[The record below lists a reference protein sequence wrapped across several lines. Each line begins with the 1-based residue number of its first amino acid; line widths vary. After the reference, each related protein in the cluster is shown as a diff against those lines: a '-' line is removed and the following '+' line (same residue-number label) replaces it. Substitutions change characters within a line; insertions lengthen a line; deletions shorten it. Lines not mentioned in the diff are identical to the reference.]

1 MITNGQRCFVRATLR
16 PSYPVQSASNQKL
29 INSLPNRALEEG
41 PPQRQVSTSN
51 RAGEGFLPVGILFT
65 DWMSSSLR
73 EMTQQPKVATE
84 REETPS
90 KGRIVNLSR
99 FESGRRADLLCPSSS
114 SNMTRL
120 VRSRPEG

>member
-1 MITNGQRCFVRATLR
+1 M
-16 PSYPVQSASNQKL
+16 
-29 INSLPNRALEEG
+29 
-41 PPQRQVSTSN
+41 STSN

-84 REETPS
+84 REKTPS

-99 FESGRRADLLCPSSS
+99 FR
-114 SNMTRL
+114 
-120 VRSRPEG
+120 VEGEWIVMPKFFQ